1 MSVRVAVVHDWLYVI
16 GGAERV
22 LREILNCYPDADV
35 FTLFDFLTPEQRR
48 EIGFERAQTSFLQSM
63 PFMRKRH
70 RSYLP
75 LMPLAVEQFD
85 LSAYDL
91 IISSNYA
98 VAKGV
103 LTGPDQVHVAYVHS
117 PMRYAWDLQHAYLR
131 ESGYGRGLKGGLAR
145 MMLHY
150 MRLWDTRTAAGPD
163 AIIANSEFIARR
175 IRKVYGRTADVIYP
189 PVTLSKQNADVPRGR
204 HFLAASRLVPY
215 KNIEVVIEAFRLLPD
230 LQLIVAGDGPEA
242 KRLRAIAPPN
252 VTFTGFVSDAEM
264 RTLMTTAR
272 ALIFAAEEDFGIIPV
287 EAQSEGTPVIAL
299 ARGGARETVVATPP
313 QRTGMFFPQPEPRAI
328 ADCVRGFVAQE
339 HTFSRS
345 ICRANAA
352 RFSAQRFRSE
362 FKAFVD
368 REMESRHH
376 DRDTGHVSPV
386 PSLIPA

>member
-22 LREILNCYPDADV
+22 LREILNCYPGADV
-35 FTLFDFLTPEQRR
+35 FTLFDFLEDDARR
-48 EIGFERAQTSFLQSM
+48 SLGFERAQTSFLQSV
-63 PFMRKRH
+63 PFMRNHH
-70 RSYLP
+70 RSFLP
-75 LMPLAVEQFD
+75 LMPFAIEQFD

-103 LTGPDQVHVAYVHS
+103 LTGPDQVHIAYVHS
-117 PMRYAWDLQHAYLR
+117 PIRYAWDLQHSYLR
-131 ESGYGRGLKGGLAR
+131 ESGYTRGFKGALAR

-150 MRLWDTRTAAGPD
+150 VRLWDTRTASGPD

-175 IRKVYGRTADVIYP
+175 IRKAYGRNAHVIYP
-189 PVTLSKQNADVPRGR
+189 PVTLARQSVDLPRRR

-215 KNIEVVIEAFRLLPD
+215 KNIEVVIEAFKLLPD
-230 LQLIVAGDGPEA
+230 LELTVAGDGPQA

-252 VTFTGFVSDAEM
+252 VTFAGFVSDSEM
-264 RTLMTTAR
+264 RNLMTTAR

-287 EAQSEGTPVIAL
+287 EAQSEGTPVLAL
-299 ARGGARETVVATPP
+299 ARGGARETVVAAPP
-313 QRTGMFFPQPEPRAI
+313 HRTGMFFQQAEPRAI
-328 ADCVRGFVAQE
+328 ADCVRTFVAHE

-345 ICRANAA
+345 ICRANAS
-352 RFSAQRFRSE
+352 RFSAQRFQSE

-368 REMESRHH
+368 KEIDSRRR
-376 DRDTGHVSPV
+376 DRDADTVLPV
-386 PSLIPA
+386 PSLASA